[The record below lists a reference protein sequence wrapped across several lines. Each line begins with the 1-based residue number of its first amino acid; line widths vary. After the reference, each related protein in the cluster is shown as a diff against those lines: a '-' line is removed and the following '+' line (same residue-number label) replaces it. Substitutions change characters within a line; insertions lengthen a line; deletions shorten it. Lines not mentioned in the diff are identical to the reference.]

1 MFVVF
6 YTVNLYSCIHMTC
19 STSNCVYGTLTDPW
33 NICIYRVWKN
43 SVPKFCEVIG
53 WTKTKIYCQATVCRT
68 CILAVP
74 WTMKVSLTKVRNQ
87 AKPLQYP
94 GGGECSL
101 LPIEN
106 RCPNIQAPT
115 LIHIRR
121 QVQRWRWHSR
131 DWCVRSKMPSW
142 CLMVAAASAILFRI
156 NWLCINQVFM
166 NICSKLVWNT
176 TFFRILKWFCLIS
189 NLSRIHFDGPWHCKD
204 ACWTYSCLTINLC
217 FGPSVSPHEL
227 WAWNFSHSMCVG
239 TNLK

>member
-94 GGGECSL
+94 RGGGSVVCYQLRTDVQTYRHPPWYTSDAKSNADADTAEIDVCAQKCQVGAWWLL
-101 LPIEN
+101 LP
-106 RCPNIQAPT
+106 Q
-115 LIHIRR
+115 
-121 QVQRWRWHSR
+121 Q
-131 DWCVRSKMPSW
+131 
-142 CLMVAAASAILFRI
+142 
-156 NWLCINQVFM
+156 
-166 NICSKLVWNT
+166 
-176 TFFRILKWFCLIS
+176 
-189 NLSRIHFDGPWHCKD
+189 
-204 ACWTYSCLTINLC
+204 
-217 FGPSVSPHEL
+217 
-227 WAWNFSHSMCVG
+227 FSSESTGYV
-239 TNLK
+239 